1 MRKECSTV
9 RNIRLPSFLIEYNS
23 ISNPLLKAIWVRDKV
38 IFKPVKNQKSPD
50 NARINLKSQKTVSM
64 IDPIILK
71 KYGAKE
77 IHLKK
82 NEVLFREQEEA
93 LNYFQVIEGS
103 VKIIT
108 DSPDGKEFIQ
118 GIFKTNDSFG
128 EPPLFCSFPY
138 PSSAICLEP
147 SVISKLSK
155 DSFFKLLSENF
166 DIHIHL
172 DQILCERLKY
182 KSMVLSEI
190 SSYDSKHRITSLL
203 NYLKQDE
210 QPKNTNKANPKSK
223 ENFTVPFTRQQI
235 ADMSGLR
242 VETVIRTVK
251 KMEEEGKLKVIGRK
265 ITI

>member
-1 MRKECSTV
+1 VRK
-9 RNIRLPSFLIEYNS
+9 NIHFPSYLLEYNS
-23 ISNPLLKAIWVRDKV
+23 ISNPVLQVLGQKV
-38 IFKPVKNQKSPD
+38 IQRADKNQEVPD
-50 NARINLKSQKTVSM
+50 PTEVSLIIQKKTSM
-64 IDPIILK
+64 IDPVVLK

-77 IHLKK
+77 IHLRKD
-82 NEVLFREQEEA
+82 EVLFREKEEA
-93 LNYFQVIEGS
+93 LNYFQVVSGS
-103 VKIIT
+103 IKMIT
-108 DSPDGKEFIQ
+108 DSPDGQEFIQ

-155 DSFFKLLSENF
+155 DHFFKLLNENF
-166 DIHIHL
+166 DIHLHL
-172 DQILCERLKY
+172 DQVLCERLKY

-190 SSYDSKHRITSLL
+190 SSYDPEHRITSLL
-203 NYLKQDE
+203 NYLKE
-210 QPKNTNKANPKSK
+210 EAGSETKSATKVLTKSK
-223 ENFTVPFTRQQI
+223 REYIVPFTRQQI

-251 KMEEEGKLKVIGRK
+251 KMEEEGKLKVIKRK